1 MRCHRCDGLLVLDHF
16 IDMGDSSCQ
25 LWLRAWRC
33 VNCGMVEDPAIG
45 RRHRESRRGLPASL
59 KPRAAQWHR
68 SREVIRLT
76 A

>member
-16 IDMGDSSCQ
+16 IDMGDSSGQ

-45 RRHRESRRGLPASL
+45 RRHRQGRRGLLASL
-59 KPRAAQWHR
+59 KRRIPQYGH
-68 SREVIRLT
+68 SKEVIRLT